1 MERKNLPYSEKHD
14 SEPRFAEP
22 AQCRLEDPH
31 PGQRTCFMSYDGTR
45 MANHVVEHGADMV
58 FQLSSL
64 PPQAATAEPPQ
75 AATAEA
81 PLRKKPKRAATA
93 EALLKV
99 KEEPENLNWDGADY
113 GGTPRTKNTSNSLNS

>member
-1 MERKNLPYSEKHD
+1 M
-14 SEPRFAEP
+14 
-22 AQCRLEDPH
+22 
-31 PGQRTCFMSYDGTR
+31 
-45 MANHVVEHGADMV
+45 HVVHNRVYIVLQPLAW
-58 FQLSSL
+58 
-64 PPQAATAEPPQ
+64 APQ

-93 EALLKV
+93 EALPKV